1 MKIFWLVALIYIT
14 VTISGEML
22 FTIPTQNPQRILFFV
37 GEFIVI
43 VIIYLAITLII
54 NNIKKKK

>member
-1 MKIFWLVALIYIT
+1 MKGLLLAAFIAFA
-14 VTISGEML
+14 VTISGEIF

-43 VIIYLAITLII
+43 AIIYLALTSII
-54 NNIKKKK
+54 YKIRR

>member
-1 MKIFWLVALIYIT
+1 MKFFWLVALIYIT

-43 VIIYLAITLII
+43 VIIYLALTSII
-54 NNIKKKK
+54 YKIRR

>member
-1 MKIFWLVALIYIT
+1 MKFFWLVALIYIT

-43 VIIYLAITLII
+43 VIIYLAITSII

>member
-1 MKIFWLVALIYIT
+1 MKFFWLVALIYIT

-43 VIIYLAITLII
+43 VIIYLAITSII
-54 NNIKKKK
+54 YKVRR